1 MEYDLIVPT
10 EFNKLYIFSS
20 SHLIYF
26 VFILSKWNWPMY
38 NVFLDLFSNLFSL
51 VFFKLWLFVLLN
63 MQNNENNYE
72 GAERKER
79 KKNKKDHIQ

>member
-1 MEYDLIVPT
+1 
-10 EFNKLYIFSS
+10 
-20 SHLIYF
+20 
-26 VFILSKWNWPMY
+26 MY

-72 GAERKER
+72 RAERKER